1 MLLAS
6 FTFLFLH
13 LALHSLGV
21 YGCNLQA
28 DRRQK
33 KIYRPTVECQKSS
46 FFCLRRVK
54 NTPSTLT
61 YFSLAWM
68 RTFLVNEWSKKEKK
82 QKKWLKSPPS
92 LRVQRCILQAFWRQK
107 IYQPSVERQ
116 KSSFFALGGSKTLLV
131 H

>member
-1 MLLAS
+1 MVEKRKETKKKMVKS
-6 FTFLFLH
+6 PP
-13 LALHSLGV
+13 SLRV
-21 YGCNLQA
+21 QGCILQA
-28 DRRQK
+28 FWRQK
-33 KIYRPTVECQKSS
+33 IYQPSVERQKSS

-54 NTPSTLT
+54 NTPSPLT

-92 LRVQRCILQAFWRQK
+92 LRVQGCILQAFWRQK

-116 KSSFFALGGSKTLLV
+116 KSSFLA
-131 H
+131 